1 MNKKEEF
8 KEFIRRNP
16 NLIRYVNNGEMTWQ
30 KFYEMYDLYGES
42 DDAWRE
48 YKNEERKSNVA
59 VTSFT
64 DFLAWL
70 KTIDLDSVQE
80 GINNVGKVIN
90 VIGDL
95 SKKDLK
101 DTYEPRPLYKHFDD

>member
-1 MNKKEEF
+1 MSKKEEF
-8 KEFIRRNP
+8 KTFIKNNP
-16 NLIRYVNNGEMTWQ
+16 GFIKYVNNGEMTWQ
-30 KFYEMYDLYGES
+30 KFYEMYDLYGEENS
-42 DDAWRE
+42 VWDDYRGVNKIAT
-48 YKNEERKSNVA
+48 
-59 VTSFT
+59 VTSFA

-70 KTIDLDSVQE
+70 KTIDLDSVEE

-95 SKKDLK
+95 SKKDIK

>member
-1 MNKKEEF
+1 MSKKEEF
-8 KEFIRRNP
+8 KTFIKNNP
-16 NLIRYVNNGEMTWQ
+16 GFIKYVNNGEKTQQ
-30 KFYEMYDLYGES
+30 KCYEMYDLYGEENS
-42 DDAWRE
+42 VWDDYRGVNKTAT
-48 YKNEERKSNVA
+48 

-70 KTIDLDSVQE
+70 KTIDLDSVEE

-95 SKKDLK
+95 SKKDIK

>member
-1 MNKKEEF
+1 MSKKDEF
-8 KEFIRRNP
+8 KLFIKNNP
-16 NLIRYVNNGEMTWQ
+16 GFIKYVNNGEMTWQ
-30 KFYEMYDLYGES
+30 KFYEMYDLYGEENS
-42 DDAWRE
+42 VWDS
-48 YKNEERKSNVA
+48 YKESKPSSNMS
-59 VTSFT
+59 SFS

-70 KTIDLDSVQE
+70 KTIDLDSALE

-95 SKKDLK
+95 SKKDIK

>member
-1 MNKKEEF
+1 MSKKEEF
-8 KEFIRRNP
+8 KTFIKNNP
-16 NLIRYVNNGEMTWQ
+16 GFIKYVNNGEMTWQ
-30 KFYEMYDLYGES
+30 KFYEMYDLYGEENS
-42 DDAWRE
+42 VWDDYRGVNKTA
-48 YKNEERKSNVA
+48 A

-70 KTIDLDSVQE
+70 KTIDLDSVEE

-95 SKKDLK
+95 SKKDIK